1 MTKNLMELPPSS
13 VWIHE
18 KAIYHLISAPKGET
32 FGERNSLTCLM
43 NGITKGYCGNKKT
56 QEHVM
61 LGYHA
66 ELQKEDN
73 GTHISY
79 QAMGDDEPFSRGEL
93 LGMSLARPRWF
104 RLGEP
109 AMELALQTAIVG
121 ELTGQS
127 VDQPDPVNRR
137 RANNFMAFVRGDVKM
152 EVMGEEMCL
161 QLYTIIILLSTNTSQ
176 QSTTTTQKM
185 AVSIHVHLIN
195 WSWLQ

>member
-1 MTKNLMELPPSS
+1 
-13 VWIHE
+13 
-18 KAIYHLISAPKGET
+18 
-32 FGERNSLTCLM
+32 M
-43 NGITKGYCGNKKT
+43 NGIAKGYCGNKKM

-73 GTHISY
+73 VTHISY
-79 QAMGDDEPFSRGEL
+79 QEMGDDEPFSRGEL
-93 LGMSLARPRWF
+93 LGTSLIRPRWF

-137 RANNFMAFVRGDVKM
+137 RANNFMAFVRGDVKDGGYGRRD
-152 EVMGEEMCL
+152 VPAIV
-161 QLYTIIILLSTNTSQ
+161 YNIILLSTNTSQ

-195 WSWLQ
+195 WSWSFTDSYSKCSTRY

>member
-1 MTKNLMELPPSS
+1 MELPPSS

-43 NGITKGYCGNKKT
+43 NGIAKGYCGNKKM

-73 GTHISY
+73 VTHISY
-79 QAMGDDEPFSRGEL
+79 QEMGDDEPFSRGEL
-93 LGMSLARPRWF
+93 LGTSLIRPRWF

-109 AMELALQTAIVG
+109 VMELALQTAIVG

-137 RANNFMAFVRGDVKM
+137 RANNFMAFVRGDVKDGGYGRRD
-152 EVMGEEMCL
+152 VPAIVYNYHTAFHQYITTINHYHAKDGGVNPRAFD
-161 QLYTIIILLSTNTSQ
+161 QLEL
-176 QSTTTTQKM
+176 
-185 AVSIHVHLIN
+185 VFH
-195 WSWLQ
+195 